1 MGLLLPDARLDRND
15 CLGIT
20 LSLGPKVE
28 TEKPVTDCSLSLSL
42 RPPLLTL
49 EMPQSN
55 VDQQTPGKNKCTV
68 KH

>member
-15 CLGIT
+15 CLGIP

-28 TEKPVTDCSLSLSL
+28 TEKPVTDCSLP
-42 RPPLLTL
+42 PPLLTL